1 MATDY
6 STFTTT
12 KLSIEIER
20 MQAEL
25 KRREN
30 LEKEQRWTEVRDI
43 LHDWIQDYGEIPL
56 HIDFLETYL
65 DQRDDYSTI
74 GEIHITGGE

>member
-6 STFTTT
+6 NTFTTA
-12 KLSIEIER
+12 KLSKEIEK

-25 KRREN
+25 QRREN

-43 LHDWIQDYGEIPL
+43 VHNWIQDYGGIPL
-56 HIDFLETYL
+56 HIDFLETSL

-74 GEIHITGGE
+74 GEIYITGGE